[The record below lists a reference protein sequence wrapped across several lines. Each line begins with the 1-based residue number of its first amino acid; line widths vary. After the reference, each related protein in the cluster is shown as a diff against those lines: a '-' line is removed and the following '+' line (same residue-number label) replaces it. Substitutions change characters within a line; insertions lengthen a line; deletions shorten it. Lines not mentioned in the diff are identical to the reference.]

1 MATIM
6 SDISQFSTP
15 TPSAPVSPTPTSS
28 LPIEVGDW
36 VLRAAPDGIAWQLTA
51 RWKWRHIG
59 QAVFFLVMSGIFVFL
74 GAGAI
79 ESGLAKINPSWL
91 PYVAFAVAAVLVFSA
106 MENIWKLVNRQQV
119 IVDEHTR
126 EVRCERSATG
136 LVDWRVPFDEIE
148 CLLVSQEPAKPQGR
162 RSSSDPMQI
171 AQDAWV
177 HLCAKGQFYL
187 VSEQNDAAGKSW
199 RWETVRKRTPSAER
213 YLLDLAE
220 YDTPLHHAVI
230 KMADRLGIKA
240 YLDIR

>member
-1 MATIM
+1 L
-6 SDISQFSTP
+6 SK
-15 TPSAPVSPTPTSS
+15 
-28 LPIEVGDW
+28 
-36 VLRAAPDGIAWQLTA
+36 

-59 QAVFFLVMSGIFVFL
+59 QAVFFLLMSAVFVFL

-79 ESGLAKINPSWL
+79 ESGLAKISPSWL

-106 MENIWKLVNRQQV
+106 IENIWKWMNRQQIV
-119 IVDEHTR
+119 VDELTR
-126 EVRCERSATG
+126 EVRCERSTTG
-136 LVDWRVPFDEIE
+136 LVDWRVPFDE
-148 CLLVSQEPAKPQGR
+148 LDYVLVSQEPAKPQGR

-177 HLCAKGQFYL
+177 HLYAHGQFYL

-199 RWETVRKRTPSAER
+199 RWETVRGRTPSSER
-213 YLLDLAE
+213 YPLELTE